1 MNKKIAFFSTIF
13 LENKKYIP
21 DFFNSLV
28 NQTYSLFDVVIVN
41 DGYDEQEQLI
51 EQYSSLNIVIL
62 EAGKNPIENREKGI
76 NYCIEQGY
84 DILIFGDSDDYFSR
98 NRVEKSIELL
108 SKYSIV
114 VNDLSLFDDSGL
126 YEYNYISN
134 RLNNYT
140 EINYDFI
147 KNKNI
152 FGLSNTALNI
162 NILGL
167 VKFNKEI
174 IALDW
179 VLYKNLLK
187 NGNTAIFTNE
197 TTTYYRQYDKNLLGL
212 NSNNG
217 DYLLWWEK

>member
-1 MNKKIAFFSTIF
+1 MV
-13 LENKKYIP
+13 
-21 DFFNSLV
+21 D
-28 NQTYSLFDVVIVN
+28 QTYSLFDVVIVN

-179 VLYKNLLK
+179 VSYKNLLK

>member
-21 DFFNSLV
+21 GFFNSLV
-28 NQTYSLFDVVIVN
+28 DQTYSLFDVVIVN

-114 VNDLSLFDDSGL
+114 VNDLNLFDGSGV
-126 YEYNYISN
+126 YECNYISN
-134 RLNNYT
+134 RLTNYT

-147 KNKNI
+147 ENKNI

>member
-21 DFFNSLV
+21 DFFNSV
-28 NQTYSLFDVVIVN
+28 VDQTYSLFDVVIVN

-114 VNDLSLFDDSGL
+114 VNDLNLFDGSGV
-126 YEYNYISN
+126 YECKYISN
-134 RLNNYT
+134 RLTNYT

-147 KNKNI
+147 ENKNI

-167 VKFNKEI
+167 VKFNKET

>member
-28 NQTYSLFDVVIVN
+28 DQTYSLFDVVIVN

>member
-21 DFFNSLV
+21 DFFTSLV
-28 NQTYSLFDVVIVN
+28 DQTYSLFDVVIVN

-76 NYCIEQGY
+76 NYCVEQGY

-114 VNDLSLFDDSGL
+114 VNDLNLFDGSGV
-126 YEYNYISN
+126 YECIYISN
-134 RLNNYT
+134 RLSNYT

-147 KNKNI
+147 ENKNI